1 MKNLTNLA
9 VLTVMD
15 LLIHTN
21 GQTTTLEIK
30 TQLRDLGYLANQDK
44 VHEMVEA
51 IYDADDDYKY
61 DRSVVNQK
69 YNVYSFSDTF
79 LDANPEFLSDD
90 KKTATA
96 TVTGT
101 PMFANTGVGVNTLT
115 NNQSHVVPQ
124 VKDAFMTK
132 NSTVTAPSQL
142 SNGPAVGTPLKTK
155 NNTGN
160 SRDPLFIFYT
170 ENHARKSGTDADN
183 WIVYHKAGNNEIQIF
198 DKSLTR
204 DQVRSR
210 YASILKTKIQ
220 DVRSCK
226 FSNY

>member
-30 TQLRDLGYLANQDK
+30 NQLRDLGYLANQDK

-51 IYDADDDYKY
+51 IYDADDEDDYKY
-61 DRSVVNQK
+61 DRNVVNSK
-69 YNVYSFSDTF
+69 YNVYSFSQTF
-79 LDANPEFLSDD
+79 IDANPEFSSDD
-90 KKTATA
+90 KKTAT
-96 TVTGT
+96 VTGT
-101 PMFANTGVGVNTLT
+101 PVFTNNNAGVNTVT
-115 NNQSHVVPQ
+115 NNQSHVVPL
-124 VKDAFMTK
+124 VKNAFMTK
-132 NSTVTAPSQL
+132 NTAVTAPSVL
-142 SNGPAVGTPLKTK
+142 SNGPANGTPLKTK
-155 NNTGN
+155 TNTGN
-160 SRDPLFIFYT
+160 SRDPIFIFYT
-170 ENHARKSGTDADN
+170 ENHARKSGTDSDN